1 MAASCNV
8 RTNTIN
14 KFRELKL
21 LYENSMRITSRT
33 EFNYYNQYYTGL
45 AKETYNIDM
54 NELMFYIETEEKQK
68 NSIVP
73 LPYYRVADMEMI
85 HRAIVNENFFDVLQ
99 ERFYDQKNIDELVDI
114 EYSKS
119 LRDKLAYTG
128 PFNKIELEKLTDDPD
143 ISELNEEKEKKRI
156 TDVLLKNKEIVRSF
170 SSTISSV
177 GDIGI
182 PTGDVQLYI
191 RDLYYEYVRNFPE
204 NQSSESFNKFVI
216 KDIIERRKR
225 NLKSLKVTNTV
236 KTNTSFP
243 DINLEC

>member
-54 NELMFYIETEEKQK
+54 NELMFYIESEEKQK
-68 NSIVP
+68 SSIQP

-85 HRAIVNENFFDVLQ
+85 HRAIVNENFFDILQ

-156 TDVLLKNKEIVRSF
+156 TEVLSKNKNIVKSF
-170 SSTISSV
+170 FSV
-177 GDIGI
+177 MTSLGERGI
-182 PTGDVQLYI
+182 PIEDAELYI

-225 NLKSLKVTNTV
+225 NSKSLKVTNSV